1 MNYVYNESKE
11 RRRNMKTD
19 ESEKERMKLR
29 KIRYGIMGTARIIDR
44 FVGAVRASE
53 KGEVRAIASRSLEK
67 ARERADGLGI
77 DTVYGSYEEL
87 VKDPNLDV
95 IYVPTINHAHKENAM
110 LALLNGKHVLVEK
123 PMTLSEKD
131 TRELF
136 DYARKQNLFIMEA
149 QKSLFLP
156 VTEEVKGILQKQ
168 ELGKVHLFEYTISI
182 PEVGFRWFYD
192 RKSGGGAL
200 YGSGNYILA
209 HAMNLTEEKITKAT
223 GLATLSEEGVDLQC
237 AFVLQSQSGAL
248 IQGKITTMVRA
259 DSVLRIFG
267 EKGKIEIRDFWKARE
282 ATVEIYGEPVRTIGY
297 PVEFE
302 MVYEVDHVNA
312 CLEKGLYES
321 PVMKSLYSIESAK
334 ITDGLWAEFLKA

>member
-1 MNYVYNESKE
+1 
-11 RRRNMKTD
+11 
-19 ESEKERMKLR
+19 
-29 KIRYGIMGTARIIDR
+29 MGTARIIDR

-53 KGEVRAIASRSLEK
+53 KGEVHAIASRSHEK
-67 ARERADGLGI
+67 ARKRADGLGI
-77 DTVYGSYEEL
+77 DIIYGSYEDL
-87 VKDPNLDV
+87 AKDPDLDV

-110 LALLNGKHVLVEK
+110 LALENVKHVLVEK

-136 DYARKQNLFIMEA
+136 DYARKKKRFIMEA

-156 VTEEVKGILQKQ
+156 VTNEVKRILHEQ
-168 ELGKVHLFEYTISI
+168 ELGKVHLFDYSISI

-192 RKSGGGAL
+192 KKSGGGAL

-209 HAMNLTEEKITKAT
+209 HAMNLTEEKLIAHT
-223 GLATLSEEGVDLQC
+223 GLATLSDEGVDLQC
-237 AFVLQSQSGAL
+237 AFVLKSLGGAL
-248 IQGKITTMVRA
+248 IQGKITTMVQA

-282 ATVEIYGEPVRTIGY
+282 AKVEIYGEPVRRISH

-321 PVMKSLYSIESAK
+321 PVMKSIYSMESAK
-334 ITDGLWAEFLKA
+334 ITDDLWEDFLNA

>member
-1 MNYVYNESKE
+1 
-11 RRRNMKTD
+11 
-19 ESEKERMKLR
+19 
-29 KIRYGIMGTARIIDR
+29 MGTARIVDR
-44 FVGAVRASE
+44 FVGAVKASE

-77 DTVYGSYEEL
+77 AGVYGSYEEL
-87 VKDPNLDV
+87 AKDPDIDV
-95 IYVPTINHAHKENAM
+95 IYVPTINHAHKGNAM
-110 LALLNGKHVLVEK
+110 LALENGKHVLVEK

-136 DYARKQNLFIMEA
+136 EFAGKKNLFIMEA

-156 VTEEVKGILQKQ
+156 VTEEVKRILHEQ
-168 ELGKVHLFEYTISI
+168 ELGKVHLFEYSISI
-182 PEVGFRWFYD
+182 PEVGFRWFYE

-209 HAMNLTEEKITKAT
+209 HVMNLTEEKLTVHT

-237 AFVLQSQSGAL
+237 AFVLRSLGGAL
-248 IQGKITTMVRA
+248 IQGKITTMVQA

-282 ATVEIYGEPVRTIGY
+282 ATVTIYGESPRKISH

-302 MVYEVDHVNA
+302 MVYEVDHVHA
-312 CLEKGLYES
+312 CLEKGLLVS
-321 PVMKSLYSIESAK
+321 PVMKSHYSIESAK
-334 ITDGLWAEFLKA
+334 ITDDLWAEFLEV